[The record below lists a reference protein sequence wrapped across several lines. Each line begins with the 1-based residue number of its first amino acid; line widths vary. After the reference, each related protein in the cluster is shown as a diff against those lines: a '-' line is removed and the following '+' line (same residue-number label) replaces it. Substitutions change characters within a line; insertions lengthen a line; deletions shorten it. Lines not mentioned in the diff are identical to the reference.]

1 MSNNAFII
9 RVNMIQTLRMA
20 SAVFLGAAAACA
32 HAQAPKSAP
41 YPVKPVRII
50 VGYAPGGA
58 TDIVGRLVAQ
68 KLTEATGQTFVVENR
83 PGASASIAS
92 EMVARAA
99 PDGYTLLI
107 AATTSHSI
115 LPSLMA
121 KLSYDPQRDF
131 APVSALALSPLLLAL
146 HPSLPIRSV
155 GELIK
160 LARAQ
165 PGQLSFGAG
174 GAGTPPHLAG
184 ELFKQMAG
192 VEMLYVP
199 YKGEAPAI
207 SDLIGGQISLIFSNV
222 IAVLPQVQGGRLRG
236 IAVTAPSR
244 LPSLPALP
252 TIAESGLPGFVV
264 ESWFGLVSTAGTP
277 ADVIARLNADTVRG
291 VTQPDVRD
299 RLAGQGLFVQTG
311 TPAQLTALIQ
321 SEIVKWA
328 KVIKAAGIK
337 IE

>member
-1 MSNNAFII
+1 MNKLQNLCA
-9 RVNMIQTLRMA
+9 VTTTLLA
-20 SAVFLGAAAACA
+20 ITTTGA
-32 HAQAPKSAP
+32 HAQAPKTAP
-41 YPVKPVRII
+41 YPAKPVRIL

-58 TDIVGRLVAQ
+58 TDIIGRLIAQ
-68 KLTEATGQTFVVENR
+68 KLSEASGQTFVVENR

-121 KLSYDPQRDF
+121 KLSYDPLRDF
-131 APVSALALSPLLLAL
+131 APVSALAISPLLLAL

-155 GELIK
+155 TDMIK
-160 LARAQ
+160 LARAR

-174 GAGTPPHLAG
+174 GTGTPPHLAG

-192 VEMLYVP
+192 VDMLYVP

-222 IAVLPQVQGGRLRG
+222 IAVLPQVQAGRLRG
-236 IAVTAPSR
+236 VAVTAANR

-252 TIAESGLPGFVV
+252 TVAESGLPGFAV
-264 ESWFGLVSTAGTP
+264 EAWFGLVSTAGTP
-277 ADVIARLNADTVRG
+277 LEAISRLNADTVRG
-291 VTQPDVRD
+291 MSQPDLRE
-299 RLAGQGLFVQTG
+299 RLAGQGLFVKTG
-311 TPAQLTALIQ
+311 TPAELTALIQ
-321 SEIVKWA
+321 SEIAKWA
-328 KVIKAAGIK
+328 KVVKAAGIK
-337 IE
+337 VE

>member
-1 MSNNAFII
+1 MNRKLFQWMLI
-9 RVNMIQTLRMA
+9 
-20 SAVFLGAAAACA
+20 AVLLEAAGWA

-41 YPVKPVRII
+41 YPVKPVRIV
-50 VGYAPGGA
+50 VGYAAGGA
-58 TDIVGRLVAQ
+58 TDIIGRLIAQ
-68 KLTEATGQTFVVENR
+68 KLSEASGQTFVVENR
-83 PGASASIAS
+83 PGASATIAS

-131 APVSALALSPLLLAL
+131 APVSQLATSPLLLAL

-155 GELIK
+155 GDMIK

-174 GAGTPPHLAG
+174 GTGTPPHMAG
-184 ELFKQMAG
+184 ELFKQMAS
-192 VEMLYVP
+192 VNMLYVP

-222 IAVLPQVQGGRLRG
+222 IAVLPQVQAGRLRG
-236 IAVTAPSR
+236 VAVTAASR
-244 LPSLPALP
+244 LSAVPQLP
-252 TIAESGLPGFVV
+252 TIGESGLPGYEVD
-264 ESWFGLVSTAGTP
+264 SWFGLVSTAATP
-277 ADVIARLNADTVRG
+277 GDVIVRLNADTVRSM
-291 VTQPDVRD
+291 TQTDVRE
-299 RLAGQGLFVQTG
+299 RLAGQGLYVKTG
-311 TPAQLTALIQ
+311 TPAELTALIQ
-321 SEIVKWA
+321 TETAKWA
-328 KVIKAAGIK
+328 KVVKAAGIK
-337 IE
+337 VE

>member
-1 MSNNAFII
+1 MNQPKIQFVVMAAFFG
-9 RVNMIQTLRMA
+9 VAT
-20 SAVFLGAAAACA
+20 ACA
-32 HAQAPKSAP
+32 HAQAPKTAP
-41 YPVKPVRII
+41 YPAKPVRIL

-58 TDIVGRLVAQ
+58 TDIIGRLIAQ
-68 KLTEATGQTFVVENR
+68 KLTEASGQSFLVENR
-83 PGASASIAS
+83 PGASATIAS
-92 EMVARAA
+92 ELVARST

-115 LPSLMA
+115 LPSLMS
-121 KLSYDPQRDF
+121 KLSYDPVRDF
-131 APVSALALSPLLLAL
+131 APVSALAISPLLLAL

-155 GELIK
+155 TDMIK

-174 GAGTPPHLAG
+174 GTGTPPHMAG

-192 VEMLYVP
+192 VNMLYVP

-222 IAVLPQVQGGRLRG
+222 VTVLPQVQGGRLRG
-236 IAVTAPSR
+236 IAVTAASR
-244 LPSLPALP
+244 LPSLPEIP
-252 TIAESGLPGFVV
+252 TIAESGLPGFAVD
-264 ESWFGLVSTAGTP
+264 SWFGLVSTGGTP
-277 ADVIARLNADTVRG
+277 AQVVTRLNTDTVRG
-291 VTQPDVRD
+291 MAQADVRE
-299 RLAGQGLFVQTG
+299 RLAGQGLFVKTG
-311 TPAQLTALIQ
+311 TPAELTALIQ
-321 SEIVKWA
+321 SEIAKWA